1 MTRISLEV
9 PTRKQTDIMREKVYL
24 LVSTIKNMTNK
35 ADSFKY
41 SKYSADDFFINPT
54 VPTSITIDQ

>member
-1 MTRISLEV
+1 MTTISLEV

-41 SKYSADDFFINPT
+41 SKYSVDDFFINPT
-54 VPTSITIDQ
+54 VPT

>member
-35 ADSFKY
+35 ADTFKY
-41 SKYSADDFFINPT
+41 SKYSVDDFFINPT
-54 VPTSITIDQ
+54 VATSITMEQ